1 MVYNNITRNIILFS
15 NSYLFFRKYNINEGR
30 NSINIVGVLI
40 MNSYLMDT
48 NVVIYLWKHCPNVIN
63 ELIKDTKVKILE
75 EISQEL
81 ALKEIQEYNGQHVLS
96 ERFCNL
102 LPLII
107 KVDKK
112 DIKEFYVSLNIKHSK
127 KGNAYYNDTEKL
139 SENDLI
145 LLYTCCIYD
154 DLILVTEDKY
164 LFNTA
169 IHVLGEGRVIN
180 LSILMKKYN
189 FNLDLNK

>member
-1 MVYNNITRNIILFS
+1 MYI
-15 NSYLFFRKYNINEGR
+15 YLFFRKYNINEVR

-40 MNSYLMDT
+40 MDSYLMDT
-48 NVVIYLWKHCPNVIN
+48 NVVIYLWKYCPSMIN
-63 ELIKDTKVKILE
+63 KLIQDTKIKILE
-75 EISQEL
+75 EVSQEL
-81 ALKEIQEYNGQHVLS
+81 ALKEIQEYNGQRVLS
-96 ERFCNL
+96 ERFCKL

-112 DIKEFYVSLNIKHSK
+112 DIKEFYVSLNIKYSK

-145 LLYTCCIYD
+145 LLYTCNIYD

-164 LFNTA
+164 LFNAA
-169 IHVLGEGRVIN
+169 IHIFGVERVI
-180 LSILMKKYN
+180 SISALMKKYN
-189 FNLDLNK
+189 FNVNLSK